1 MNEQQTKQAIT
12 SALKDFGAVS
22 LADAAIALLGTLG
35 YQSLKQLEL
44 SPNTPENFLSQF
56 DQAGR
61 INPKQAQIQEWQTV
75 DFLFQLTGEEIQS
88 SAKSLSLF
96 DSDKKVNNQLIQSY
110 LFFAI
115 RLKKPSYSRSELAA
129 ITRTVNRLFPM
140 PALILFVHGPALTLS
155 IINRR
160 LHKRDESKDVLE
172 KVTLIKDI
180 QFAKPHRAHI
190 EILYDLSLEALQ
202 HSRPLTN
209 FVELHHAWQKT
220 LDSSELNK
228 RFYQE
233 VANWYFWAAKEV
245 QFPKAAGKDKETRNA
260 VSLIRLI
267 TRLIF
272 VWFVKEKGL
281 IPEDLFDHRKVTE
294 LLKGFGEKDTVYYKA
309 ILQNLFFATLNTEM
323 NTPQKPDS
331 RRFRSR
337 TNHPRGRD
345 QHYLSHNFYRYR
357 DYFTDP
363 TGAVRLF
370 FTIPFLNGGLFECL
384 DGEKELGNVIRID
397 GFSDRPDNEIH
408 VPDYLFFSDEK
419 MVDLNEVYGTRNKR
433 YRVRGLID
441 TFNRY
446 KFTINENTPIEEE
459 IALDPELLGQVFEN
473 LLASYNP
480 ETETTARKQTGSF
493 YTPREIVNYMVD
505 ESLILYL
512 QNKLA
517 TATTDNVNERLR
529 HLIAYND
536 QPHRFSSTEVNSLIN
551 TIDNVKILDPA
562 CGSGAFP
569 MGILHKLVFILAKL
583 DPRNEKWQRRQI
595 DRVKEAIKAAEQI
608 EDSTFR
614 ERTINELEQQ
624 IADITDAFERNEL
637 DYGRKLYL
645 IENCIYGVDI
655 QPIACQ
661 IAKLRFFI
669 SLVVDQKIEDQR
681 TNRGI
686 RPLPNLETKFVAAN
700 TLLSVKKP
708 LQLVLRNEEIDKK
721 EKDLA
726 EVRRRHFTAATL
738 ASKRKCRDLDSK
750 IRQEIAALLQKDGF
764 PRETTEKLARW
775 DPYDQNAYADFFDP
789 EWMFGIIAESKKQP
803 SMSTLRGNLS
813 IINQAGGQGELTS
826 ADVFEDGFDII
837 IGNPPY
843 VRQEEIKEFKPAF
856 KELYECFTGVADLY
870 VYFYERSIKLLTTGG
885 VLAFISSNKF
895 FRAGYGEKLRAFL
908 TQRTSLQQVI
918 DFGDAPVFTAI
929 SYPSIV
935 ILTQQQP
942 DGNQARVMTWQPGS
956 AIEEF
961 ASIFQVNRFSMSQ
974 KELNSDGWRLE
985 SPAVLRL
992 LEKLMKAGK
1001 PLGEYVNNR
1010 FYRGIVTGLN
1020 DAFVVDRVTRDRLIG
1035 EHKSSAEIVK
1045 PFLRGQDI
1053 KRWEVRSQDLWLIFT
1068 RRGIDLQKYPAIC
1081 KHLNA
1086 FKKQLMSQPSNWDEK
1101 KNGKWPG
1108 RKPGSYEWYEI
1119 QDNIAYWREFEE
1131 LKVAWGN
1138 LAKTPQF
1145 TFVGKG
1151 IYINAPATFF
1161 VSDSKYLLSIL
1172 NSRVTQYLV
1181 SQSAAARQ
1189 GGFLEF
1195 KPMYIY
1201 PVAIPSTSEDQQRV
1215 LTKLVDQILAAKKAD
1230 SGGNVSALEAEIDQL
1245 VYSLYGL
1252 TREEI
1257 TIIEESLQGRAAN
1270 RQAADVP
1277 AHEGEEILS
1286 D

>member
-1 MNEQQTKQAIT
+1 MSELEIKQRVQDSLKAFNHEPVYPA
-12 SALKDFGAVS
+12 ALGLFRS
-22 LADAAIALLGTLG
+22 LG
-35 YQSLKQLEL
+35 YQSQKQLEL

-61 INPKQAQIQEWQTV
+61 IKPEQAQIQEWQTI
-75 DFLFQLTGEEIQS
+75 DFLFQLTGDEIQS
-88 SAKSLSLF
+88 SAKNLSLF
-96 DSDKKVNNQLIQSY
+96 ESDKRVNNQLIQSY
-110 LFFAI
+110 LFFAL

-129 ITRTVNRLFPM
+129 ITRALNRLFPM
-140 PALILFVHGPALTLS
+140 PALILFVHGQILTLS

-160 LHKRDESKDVLE
+160 LHKRDESRDVLE

-180 QFAKPHRAHI
+180 RFAKPHRAHI

-202 HSRPLTN
+202 QKYPFTN
-209 FVELHHAWQKT
+209 FVELQNAWQKT

-233 VANWYFWAAKEV
+233 VANWYFWAAKEI
-245 QFPKAAGKDKETRNA
+245 QFPKGAGKDKETRNA

-281 IPEDLFDHRKVTE
+281 IPEELFDHRKVTE
-294 LLKGFGEKDTVYYKA
+294 LLKSFGQKDTVYYKA

-323 NTPQKPDS
+323 NTPEKPDS
-331 RRFRSR
+331 RRFRTR
-337 TNHPRGRD
+337 TNQPRGRD
-345 QHYLSHNFYRYR
+345 QHYMVHNLYRYR
-357 DYFTDP
+357 DYFNDP
-363 TGAVRLF
+363 DRALKLF
-370 FTIPFLNGGLFECL
+370 STIPFLNGGLFECL
-384 DGEKELGNVIRID
+384 DTVDAKDPQKVTRID

-512 QNKLA
+512 QNKLIP
-517 TATTDNVNERLR
+517 TTNDKVNERIR

-536 QPHRFSSTEVNSLIN
+536 QPHRFSSGEVNTLIN
-551 TIDNVKILDPA
+551 AIDNVKILDLA

-583 DPRNEKWQRRQI
+583 DSRNEKWKQRQI
-595 DRVKEAIKAAEQI
+595 DRVKDAIKAAEQI

-624 IADITDAFERNEL
+624 IADIDDAFERNEL
-637 DYGRKLYL
+637 DYGRKLFL
-645 IENCIYGVDI
+645 VENCIYGVDI

-681 TNRGI
+681 PNRGI

-775 DPYDQNAYADFFDP
+775 DPYDQNAYADFFDT

-813 IINQAGGQGELTS
+813 IINQAGGQGELTPV
-826 ADVFEDGFDII
+826 DEFEDGFDII

-843 VRQEEIKEFKPAF
+843 VRQEEIKEFKAAF
-856 KELYECFTGVADLY
+856 KELYDCFTGVADLY
-870 VYFYERSIKLLTTGG
+870 VYFYERSIKLLKTGG
-885 VLAFISSNKF
+885 VLTFISSNKF

-908 TQRTSLQQVI
+908 SQKTSLQQVI

-935 ILTQQQP
+935 ILTRGKP
-942 DGNQARVMTWQPGS
+942 NKNQARVMTWQPGPP
-956 AIEEF
+956 IGEF
-961 ASIFQVNRFSMSQ
+961 ASVFQANNFSMSQ

-992 LEKLMKAGK
+992 LEKLRKAGK

-1068 RRGIDLQKYPAIC
+1068 RRGIDLQEYPAIC

-1230 SGGNVSALEAEIDQL
+1230 PDADVSALEAEIDQL

-1252 TREEI
+1252 TGEEI
-1257 TIIEESLQGRAAN
+1257 AIIEESLQERAV
-1270 RQAADVP
+1270 RREVADDAVR
-1277 AHEGEEILS
+1277 EQET
-1286 D
+1286 